1 MDARHGATAPG
12 GTPSAAAAPGTSTD
26 GTVTVRYWAGARA
39 AAGVEGDVVPAPATV
54 GALVDA
60 LATSRPGLVDVLP
73 VCSVLVDGLAAS
85 GDDPLPPGAV
95 VEVLPPFA
103 GG

>member
-1 MDARHGATAPG
+1 MDTRHGDSAPDGTDTAP
-12 GTPSAAAAPGTSTD
+12 PD
-26 GTVTVRYWAGARA
+26 GVTVRYWAGARA
-39 AAGVEGDVVPAPATV
+39 AAGVDGETVATPGTV
-54 GALVDA
+54 GALVA
-60 LATSRPGLVDVLP
+60 MLTASRPGLAAVLP

-85 GDDPLPPGAV
+85 GEDPLPPRAV

>member
-1 MDARHGATAPG
+1 MLR
-12 GTPSAAAAPGTSTD
+12 
-26 GTVTVRYWAGARA
+26 VRYWAGARA
-39 AAGVEGDVVPAPATV
+39 AAGVESEQVE
-54 GALVDA
+54 ALPSVAALTERIVAGRPA
-60 LATSRPGLVDVLP
+60 LAEVLP

-85 GDDPLPPGAV
+85 GDTPLPPGAL

>member
-1 MDARHGATAPG
+1 MDAGNGAPAPG
-12 GTPSAAAAPGTSTD
+12 GTPSAATAPGTSAD
-26 GTVTVRYWAGARA
+26 ATVTVRYWAGARA
-39 AAGVEGDVVPAPATV
+39 AAGVDGDVVAAPATV

-60 LATSRPGLVDVLP
+60 LAASRPGLVEVLP

-85 GDDPLPPGAV
+85 GADPLPPGAV